1 MSFDPAKIMPD
12 PRHAYGP
19 TARLSII
26 DTVQLLQPQL
36 TRREAWGAWT
46 AFQQSKGL
54 PRPPRAFI
62 PGRAQMSEKQR
73 RVASTLVADLDTQA
87 ALVMSLPGDTA
98 HLKRCAEDLL
108 SHFGGDPSL
117 VQQLPHTPLTPLLSW
132 QPVSDFKPSYPPS
145 NQNAATKAVYQIV
158 EELCPEVVD
167 SCMVFQ
173 GDAFSLR
180 GLLDSKGELWLKGM
194 EVATALGQTR
204 QALREN
210 IDSDKRAKLKDLVNA
225 NPDLSLA
232 ACLANAELE
241 EVWLRESGVWQLL
254 GVTRTKEAKAFDS
267 WWSGEVVPRLRHL
280 AAHGALASKTPEAS
294 EDHKGTLH
302 EKVQLDLLRAQLVG
316 ERLDNKKRRLEVAVL
331 ARTAASECG
340 LPVTSE
346 QLQFERLALTIACQ
360 DAELPEDRKIDANDY
375 LRLRGHSDDEIR
387 SLQVSFG
394 KLLKKAYFQARGALP
409 QTFTV
414 DFGKHEGAVCCYD
427 RCADRA
433 LLNAAYQAMT
443 FTTLYKH
450 AVPQEHL
457 ALNSI

>member
-46 AFQQSKGL
+46 AFQQSKRL

-62 PGRAQMSEKQR
+62 PGRARMSEKQR

-98 HLKRCAEDLL
+98 YLKRCAEDLL

-117 VQQLPHTPLTPLLSW
+117 VQQLSHAPLTPLFSG
-132 QPVSDFKPSYPPS
+132 QPVSDYTPSVSPP
-145 NQNAATKAVYQIV
+145 NQNEAANTVYQIV

-173 GDAFSLR
+173 GGAFSLR

-210 IDSDKRAKLKDLVNA
+210 IDSNKRAKLKDLVNA
-225 NPDLSLA
+225 NPGLSLA

-254 GVTRTKEAKAFDS
+254 GVTRTEEAKAFDS

-280 AAHGALASKTPEAS
+280 GGHTALVSNASTAS

-302 EKVQLDLLRAQLVG
+302 EKLQLDLLRAQLVG

-346 QLQFERLALTIACQ
+346 QLQFERLALTTACQ
-360 DAELPEDRKIDANDY
+360 DTELPEDRKIDARDY

-394 KLLKKAYFQARGALP
+394 KLLKKVYFQARNALP
-409 QTFTV
+409 QTFSL
-414 DFGKHEGAVCCYD
+414 DFDKYEGTVCCYD
-427 RCADRA
+427 RRADRA

-450 AVPQEHL
+450 AVPQQHL